1 MSRLKKLMS
10 DFRKL
15 KREVRLA
22 KTSNQKNKLVAS
34 LMSIKGQHKEHNMM
48 LIKKR
53 KYSERW
59 RNLNRSEV
67 SRYNREYARIRRSK
81 ILNSE

>member
-15 KREVRLA
+15 KEMVRLA
-22 KTSNQKNKLVAS
+22 KTTNEKNKLIAS

-48 LIKKR
+48 LVKKR

-67 SRYNREYARIRRSK
+67 SRYNREYARMRRSK
-81 ILNSE
+81 INGE